1 MATVQDVELNAAAWD
16 LHAFDA
22 ADVASLYPSWRSM
35 QEITEEGEAMAQRT
49 RQLFQ
54 EAKKAKVMEDLTRL
68 GQTPPDFIE
77 SIIDEKQHIILEDR
91 EPKAVTDEAAAA
103 AAAAPEESGETSR
116 DVGASVEAE
125 ERLARADIAKTK
137 VPCPPSSTCVCAC
150 VRACVCVRVRAC
162 VPRLVYGKSVA
173 GAAESLHVCVCVFS
187 WVYMRGQGC
196 SR

>member
-1 MATVQDVELNAAAWD
+1 MDTQLNVGTVQDVELNAAAWD

-35 QEITEEGEAMAQRT
+35 EEITEEGEAMAQRT

-77 SIIDEKQHIILEDR
+77 QIIDVKQDKILEDR

-103 AAAAPEESGETSR
+103 APDECGPAHGETSE

-150 VRACVCVRVRAC
+150 ACVCVRACVRVRVRAC
-162 VPRLVYGKSVA
+162 VPPG
-173 GAAESLHVCVCVFS
+173 GTESPLLQ
-187 WVYMRGQGC
+187 R
-196 SR
+196 